1 MFWAALVVGW
11 GVIPVG
17 VRGLLVNADPPMA
30 TDPPGWALLLLQSN
44 VAHDFVLVPFVL
56 VVSSFVARV
65 VPAPIRAPIQAGL
78 ICSGVVVL
86 FAFPFVQRY
95 GANGGNPSILPQDYG
110 RGLLTVLTAVWIVT
124 AALVVWSWRRSKPG
138 AMSPDDVGL

>member
-1 MFWAALVVGW
+1 M
-11 GVIPVG
+11 
-17 VRGLLVNADPPMA
+17 
-30 TDPPGWALLLLQSN
+30 
-44 VAHDFVLVPFVL
+44 LVPFVL
-56 VVSSFVARV
+56 VVGSFVARV

-95 GANGGNPSILPQDYG
+95 GANPSILPQDYG